1 MHLCPDVIETE
12 GSYITFETDADFAKG
27 RPATQLVGHG
37 GQRPHAQPGC
47 CSSGDIR
54 HESVRKSLPCG
65 YGHFNSGS
73 VHRR

>member
-37 GQRPHAQPGC
+37 GQRPHAPPA
-47 CSSGDIR
+47 
-54 HESVRKSLPCG
+54 VVATFATNL
-65 YGHFNSGS
+65 
-73 VHRR
+73 